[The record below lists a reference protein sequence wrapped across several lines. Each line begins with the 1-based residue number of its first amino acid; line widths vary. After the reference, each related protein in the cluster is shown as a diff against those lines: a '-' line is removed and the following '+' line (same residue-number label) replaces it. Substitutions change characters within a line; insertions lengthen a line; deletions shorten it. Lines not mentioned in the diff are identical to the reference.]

1 MKFDDISIIDL
12 IVVCGLVMS
21 LLVTLYMGDGSTANV
36 IISGLL
42 GYLGAKHTNVNKP
55 IDKPDKDVV

>member
-1 MKFDDISIIDL
+1 MQFDNISIIDL
-12 IVVCGLVMS
+12 IVVCGLVIS

-42 GYLGAKHTNVNKP
+42 GYLGAKHTNVNKS
-55 IDKPDKDVV
+55 IDKSDKDVV